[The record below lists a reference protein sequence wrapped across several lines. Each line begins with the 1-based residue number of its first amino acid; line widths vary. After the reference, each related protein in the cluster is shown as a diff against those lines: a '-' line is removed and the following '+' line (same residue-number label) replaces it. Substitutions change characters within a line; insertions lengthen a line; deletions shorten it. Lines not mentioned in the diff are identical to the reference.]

1 MYAKNLCYIYPAERI
16 NELDVIIRDKSMFSE
31 DIVIDNF
38 NTVFENEC
46 VIILERSDYSR

>member
-1 MYAKNLCYIYPAERI
+1 MYAKNLCYIYKGDNI

-31 DIVIDNF
+31 DIVVENF

-46 VIILERSDYSR
+46 VIILQRSDYSR